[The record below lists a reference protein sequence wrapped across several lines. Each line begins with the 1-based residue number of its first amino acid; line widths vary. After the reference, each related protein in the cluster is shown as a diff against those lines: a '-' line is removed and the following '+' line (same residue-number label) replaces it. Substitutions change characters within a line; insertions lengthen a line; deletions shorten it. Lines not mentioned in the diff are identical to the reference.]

1 VDGNYKTVWLNRESV
16 AGFSTWFFHLVF
28 PPGFSTKERL
38 QAMLDEV
45 DWGAFRSQPTLRLAA
60 IFV

>member
-1 VDGNYKTVWLNRESV
+1 LVES
-16 AGFSTWFFHLVF
+16 GIGRRFFHLVF